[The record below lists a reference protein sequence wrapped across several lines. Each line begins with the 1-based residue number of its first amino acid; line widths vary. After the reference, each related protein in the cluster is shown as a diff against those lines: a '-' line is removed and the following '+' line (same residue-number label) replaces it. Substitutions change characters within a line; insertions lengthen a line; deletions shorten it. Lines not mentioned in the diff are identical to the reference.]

1 MDKTTAEKN
10 DLSGGV
16 VVKELGNGILGK
28 SRVEK
33 GFVITQ
39 VNDKTV
45 NNVEEFYEALK
56 KVTSASIKLSG
67 IYPGYFGNY
76 AFVLN
81 LNDQNK

>member
-1 MDKTTAEKN
+1 M
-10 DLSGGV
+10 
-16 VVKELGNGILGK
+16 KELGTGILGK

-39 VNDKTV
+39 VNDKNV

-67 IYPGYFGNY
+67 IFYWPTYISQR
-76 AFVLN
+76 AKLMS
-81 LNDQNK
+81 QCIC